1 MKKRLFI
8 GMVFAMIFMD
18 GFSQAVG
25 TPFFPFSLPK
35 GLVMSKTGRIW
46 MDKNLGATR
55 VATSASDTLSFG
67 YLFQW
72 GRAKDGHQERYS
84 APFNSASNNFL
95 FYDSYFIGNPP
106 VFPFDQFKPVSS
118 DTPGHPYFIH
128 LAPSSDPTFYQRG
141 NSYSFYVSDWRNP
154 QNGNL
159 WQGISGTNNPCP
171 SGFRIPT
178 IQEWQEE
185 KMSWGKIDTI
195 LNSGFLS
202 YLKLPSA
209 SIRNFN
215 NSVIQDL
222 AVPMGVPPV
231 SNGISNLYYSN
242 INLISGNYWSSTVSE
257 PIVEYDSKDPIVSNR
272 SIARTKYKAYAF
284 KIVNYEEYDD
294 FLEENV
300 LLGTSVDSTLKEM
313 GNGLSVRCILDQNIR
328 PYQLTLGDYSKF

>member
-46 MDKNLGATR
+46 MDKNLGAKQ

-84 APFNSASNNFL
+84 APFNSANNDFL
-95 FYDSYFIGNPP
+95 FYDSYFLRNPP
-106 VFPFDQFKPVSS
+106 GFPVDQFKPVSLN
-118 DTPGHPYFIH
+118 TPGHPYFIH

-141 NSYSFYVSDWRNP
+141 NSYSFFVSDWRNP

-178 IQEWQEE
+178 ILEWQEE
-185 KMSWGKIDTI
+185 KMSWGNIDTI

-215 NSVIQDL
+215 NSQIQDL
-222 AVPMGVPPV
+222 AVPMGKPPV
-231 SNGISNLYYSN
+231 SNGISNLYYNN

-257 PIVEYDSKDPIVSNR
+257 PIVEYDLNDPIVSNR

-284 KIVNYEEYDD
+284 KIVNYEAYDD
-294 FLEENV
+294 FLEEIV
-300 LLGTSVDSTLKEM
+300 LFGTSVNATLKEM